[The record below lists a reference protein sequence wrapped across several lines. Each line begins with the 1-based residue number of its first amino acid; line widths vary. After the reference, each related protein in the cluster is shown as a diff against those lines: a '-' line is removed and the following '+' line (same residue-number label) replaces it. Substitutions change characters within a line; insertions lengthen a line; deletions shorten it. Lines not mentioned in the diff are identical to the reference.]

1 MMALVRVIVG
11 LIARPARAAPAE
23 RRSASGATPDCP
35 IWHDITRAL
44 ASKPRGRK

>member
-1 MMALVRVIVG
+1 MKALVRAIAG
-11 LIARPARAAPAE
+11 LIARPARATPAP